1 MLNQVLAIANLRK
14 QRGLTTVEYAIAG
27 GLVVAGV
34 ITIFMTMGGSVTALL
49 TTINEALGTAGGGAA
64 P

>member
-1 MLNQVLAIANLRK
+1 MLNPILAIANLRK

-34 ITIFMTMGGSVTALL
+34 ITIFLAMGGSVTTLL
-49 TTINEALGTAGGGAA
+49 TSINNALTTANT

>member
-1 MLNQVLAIANLRK
+1 MLNHVLAVANLRK

-34 ITIFMTMGGSVTALL
+34 ITIFLAMGGSVTTLL
-49 TTINEALGTAGGGAA
+49 TAINDALTTANK
-64 P
+64 

>member
-1 MLNQVLAIANLRK
+1 MLNQILAIANLRK

-34 ITIFMTMGGSVTALL
+34 ITIFLAMGGSVASLL
-49 TTINEALGTAGGGAA
+49 TTINSALTTATK
-64 P
+64 